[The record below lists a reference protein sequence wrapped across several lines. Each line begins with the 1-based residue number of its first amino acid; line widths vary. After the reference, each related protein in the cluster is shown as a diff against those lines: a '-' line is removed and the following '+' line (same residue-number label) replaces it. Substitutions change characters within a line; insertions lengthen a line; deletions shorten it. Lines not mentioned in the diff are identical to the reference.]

1 MKRKQ
6 KLETGAR
13 RTCWLLR
20 PVERIVDHF
29 YDRRTQKLVDRAFR
43 VVRRDRHERINRT
56 PA

>member
-20 PVERIVDHF
+20 PVERIIDWH
-29 YDRRTQKLVDRAFR
+29 YDRQTKRLVDRAFR
-43 VVRRDRHERINRT
+43 VVRRDRNERINRT